1 MQLENQKFYK
11 EVVELLN
18 NARNKVKRSVDSIM
32 TYTYYEVGRRI
43 VEEEQK
49 GEKRA
54 EYGKQLVENISK
66 ILTKEFG
73 KGLSFTNLTQMRKF
87 YIIYSKRSILQT
99 LSEELE
105 KNIRITD

>member
-1 MQLENQKFYK
+1 MQLENQKFHK

-18 NARNKVKRSVDSIM
+18 NTRNKVKRSVDSIM

-49 GEKRA
+49 GKERA
-54 EYGKQLVENISK
+54 EYGKQLVENLSK

-73 KGLSFTNLTQMRKF
+73 KGFFSQ
-87 YIIYSKRSILQT
+87 I
-99 LSEELE
+99 
-105 KNIRITD
+105 

>member
-1 MQLENQKFYK
+1 
-11 EVVELLN
+11 
-18 NARNKVKRSVDSIM
+18 M

-54 EYGKQLVENISK
+54 EYGKQLVENLSK

-73 KGLSFTNLTQMRKF
+73 KGFFSQ
-87 YIIYSKRSILQT
+87 I
-99 LSEELE
+99 
-105 KNIRITD
+105 

>member
-1 MQLENQKFYK
+1 MRLGNQKFYK

-18 NARNKVKRSVDSIM
+18 NARNKVKRTVDSIM

-54 EYGKQLVENISK
+54 EYGK
-66 ILTKEFG
+66 
-73 KGLSFTNLTQMRKF
+73 
-87 YIIYSKRSILQT
+87 
-99 LSEELE
+99 
-105 KNIRITD
+105 

>member
-1 MQLENQKFYK
+1 MQLENKKFYK

-54 EYGKQLVENISK
+54 EYGKQLVENLSK

-73 KGLSFTNLTQMRKF
+73 KVFSFTNLTQMRKF
-87 YIIYSKRSILQT
+87 YIIYLKRSIFQT

>member
-1 MQLENQKFYK
+1 MQLENQKFHK

-18 NARNKVKRSVDSIM
+18 NARNKVKKSVDSII
-32 TYTYYEVGRRI
+32 TYTYYEVSRRI

-54 EYGKQLVENISK
+54 EYGKQLVENLSK

-73 KGLSFTNLTQMRKF
+73 KGFFSQ
-87 YIIYSKRSILQT
+87 I
-99 LSEELE
+99 
-105 KNIRITD
+105 

>member
-49 GEKRA
+49 D
-54 EYGKQLVENISK
+54 QL
-66 ILTKEFG
+66 
-73 KGLSFTNLTQMRKF
+73 
-87 YIIYSKRSILQT
+87 
-99 LSEELE
+99 
-105 KNIRITD
+105 

>member
-54 EYGKQLVENISK
+54 EYGKQLVENLSK
-66 ILTKEFG
+66 ILTK
-73 KGLSFTNLTQMRKF
+73 
-87 YIIYSKRSILQT
+87 YIQKDQFFRHCL
-99 LSEELE
+99 
-105 KNIRITD
+105 KN

>member
-1 MQLENQKFYK
+1 MQLENQKFHK

-54 EYGKQLVENISK
+54 EYGKQLVKNLSK

-73 KGLSFTNLTQMRKF
+73 KGFFSQ
-87 YIIYSKRSILQT
+87 I
-99 LSEELE
+99 
-105 KNIRITD
+105 

>member
-1 MQLENQKFYK
+1 MQLENQKFHK

-18 NARNKVKRSVDSIM
+18 NTRNKVKRSVDSIM
-32 TYTYYEVGRRI
+32 TYAYYEVSRRI

-54 EYGKQLVENISK
+54 EYGKQLVENLSK

-73 KGLSFTNLTQMRKF
+73 KGFFSQ
-87 YIIYSKRSILQT
+87 I
-99 LSEELE
+99 
-105 KNIRITD
+105 

>member
-1 MQLENQKFYK
+1 MKLTNNNIYQEIK
-11 EVVELLN
+11 ELLYSAKN
-18 NARNKVKRSVDSIM
+18 RVYQTINTTM
-32 TYTYYEVGRRI
+32 TQTYFQIGKRI

-49 GEKRA
+49 GEKHA

-87 YIIYSKRSILQT
+87 YIIYSKR
-99 LSEELE
+99 
-105 KNIRITD
+105 

>member
-1 MQLENQKFYK
+1 MRLGNQKFYK

-18 NARNKVKRSVDSIM
+18 NARNKVKRTVDSIM

-54 EYGKQLVENISK
+54 EYGKQLVENLSK
-66 ILTKEFG
+66 ILTREFG
-73 KGLSFTNLTQMRKF
+73 KGFFSQ
-87 YIIYSKRSILQT
+87 I
-99 LSEELE
+99 
-105 KNIRITD
+105 

>member
-1 MQLENQKFYK
+1 MQLENKKFYK

-49 GEKRA
+49 GKERA

-73 KGLSFTNLTQMRKF
+73 KGFFSQ
-87 YIIYSKRSILQT
+87 I
-99 LSEELE
+99 
-105 KNIRITD
+105 

>member
-1 MQLENQKFYK
+1 MQLENKKFYK

-54 EYGKQLVENISK
+54 EYGKQLVENLSK

-73 KGLSFTNLTQMRKF
+73 KGFFSQ
-87 YIIYSKRSILQT
+87 I
-99 LSEELE
+99 
-105 KNIRITD
+105 

>member
-1 MQLENQKFYK
+1 MQLENQKFHK

-32 TYTYYEVGRRI
+32 TYTYYEVSRRI

-54 EYGKQLVENISK
+54 EYGKQLVENLSK

-73 KGLSFTNLTQMRKF
+73 KGFFSQ
-87 YIIYSKRSILQT
+87 I
-99 LSEELE
+99 
-105 KNIRITD
+105 

>member
-1 MQLENQKFYK
+1 MRLGNQKFYK

-18 NARNKVKRSVDSIM
+18 NARNKVKRSVDRIM

-54 EYGKQLVENISK
+54 EYGK
-66 ILTKEFG
+66 
-73 KGLSFTNLTQMRKF
+73 
-87 YIIYSKRSILQT
+87 
-99 LSEELE
+99 
-105 KNIRITD
+105 

>member
-1 MQLENQKFYK
+1 MRLGNQKFYK

-18 NARNKVKRSVDSIM
+18 NARNKVKRTVDSIM

-54 EYGKQLVENISK
+54 EYGKQLVENLSK

-73 KGLSFTNLTQMRKF
+73 KGFFSQ
-87 YIIYSKRSILQT
+87 I
-99 LSEELE
+99 
-105 KNIRITD
+105 

>member
-54 EYGKQLVENISK
+54 EYGKQLVENLSK

-73 KGLSFTNLTQMRKF
+73 KEFFSQ
-87 YIIYSKRSILQT
+87 I
-99 LSEELE
+99 
-105 KNIRITD
+105 